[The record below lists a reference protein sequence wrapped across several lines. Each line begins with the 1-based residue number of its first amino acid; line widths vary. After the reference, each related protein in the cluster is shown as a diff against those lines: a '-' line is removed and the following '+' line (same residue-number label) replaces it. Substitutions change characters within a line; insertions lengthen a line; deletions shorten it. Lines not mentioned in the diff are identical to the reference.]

1 MAALERS
8 KSRANSFPRCL
19 TPHAE
24 SPFCISLADPDLRKL
39 SSDTVSAVSGIQIT
53 AGSKT
58 SKLQPRSTASAI
70 AIGVC
75 PTAFLH
81 LADRDQEFIN
91 RHRLLLIPPTAVG
104 GSFKSDLFIEPDK
117 S

>member
-1 MAALERS
+1 VS
-8 KSRANSFPRCL
+8 GIKVDFK
-19 TPHAE
+19 
-24 SPFCISLADPDLRKL
+24 DPWFRKDLNNPP
-39 SSDTVSAVSGIQIT
+39 TAVSGIQIT

-104 GSFKSDLFIEPDK
+104 GYFKSFLQPIP
-117 S
+117 